1 MRKVTIGEVLRRE
14 RIHQGK
20 KLSQIQK
27 AADIQVE
34 YLEALE
40 NNDFDQLPSPFYA
53 RSFIKKY
60 AWELGLDDKI
70 LLAAYENGSMVAYD
84 EIEVDEEYGRT
95 TRIERRKIKSYLP
108 VFYFVLIS
116 LGILGSVG
124 YFVWNYSTNHVSETP
139 ITSSSTSQEEKVAD
153 KEKQQEKLDI
163 SVSTHAGV
171 TYVTAAGASESVELK
186 ISRSQNTDTW
196 VSVSETAAASG
207 IALTS
212 TNPSFTEELVTNY
225 EFYIGLGDPSL
236 VEMTLNGEKVSLENL
251 PVETTTLVL
260 RTSSTA
266 IQNSSEDSS
275 SESSSTS
282 DEVSTNTE
290 SSLQDEG
297 LEE

>member
-20 KLSQIQK
+20 KLSHIQK
-27 AADIQVE
+27 AADIQIE

-84 EIEVDEEYGRT
+84 EIEVDEEHGRT

-139 ITSSSTSQEEKVAD
+139 ITSSSSSQEVKESD
-153 KEKQQEKLDI
+153 KENQQENLEI
-163 SVSTHAGV
+163 SITTDGGV
-171 TYVTAAGASESVELK
+171 TYVTAAGASESVQLE
-186 ISRSQNTDTW
+186 ISRSQNTNTW
-196 VSVSETAAASG
+196 VSVSETTAASG
-207 IALTS
+207 ITLT
-212 TNPSFTEELVTNY
+212 TNNPSFKEELVTNY
-225 EFYIGLGDPSL
+225 EFYIGLGNPNL
-236 VEMTLNGEKVSLENL
+236 VEMTLNGKKVPLENL
-251 PVETTTLVL
+251 PAEATTLVL
-260 RTSSTA
+260 RTSSA
-266 IQNSSEDSS
+266 ALPSSSTNSS
-275 SESSSTS
+275 SESSSAS
-282 DEVSTNTE
+282 DEFTNDTE
-290 SSLQDEG
+290 PSLQNEG

>member
-1 MRKVTIGEVLRRE
+1 MRKVTIGEVLRLE

-27 AADIQVE
+27 ATDIQLE

-40 NNDFDQLPSPFYA
+40 KNDFDQMPSPFYA

-84 EIEVDEEYGRT
+84 EIEVDEDKGRT

-139 ITSSSTSQEEKVAD
+139 ITSSSSSSSQSEEGTNQSEEQD
-153 KEKQQEKLDI
+153 ENLTI
-163 SVSTHAGV
+163 SMSTYDGI
-171 TYVTAAGASESVELK
+171 TYVTASGVNKPIDLK
-186 ISRSQNTDTW
+186 LSRLRNGSSWIT
-196 VSVSETAAASG
+196 VSETEVANGVTLNNA
-207 IALTS
+207 
-212 TNPSFTEELVTNY
+212 NPSFEAELVTNY
-225 EFYIGLGDPSL
+225 EFYIGLGDPTA
-236 VEMTLNGEKVSLENL
+236 VEMTLNGQKVPLDDL
-251 PVETTTLVL
+251 PAEPITLVL
-260 RTSSTA
+260 RTSSQMT
-266 IQNSSEDSS
+266 SS
-275 SESSSTS
+275 SENSGNTV
-282 DEVSTNTE
+282 EQETNVTE
-290 SSLQDEG
+290 ASLENDS
-297 LEE
+297 LE

>member
-20 KLSQIQK
+20 KLSQLQK
-27 AADIQVE
+27 AVDIQVE

-60 AWELGLDDKI
+60 AWELGLDEKI

-108 VFYFVLIS
+108 IFYFVLIS

-124 YFVWNYSTNHVSETP
+124 YFVWNYSTSHVSETP
-139 ITSSSTSQEEKVAD
+139 ITTSSSSQEEKASEE
-153 KEKQQEKLDI
+153 EKQREKLDL
-163 SVSTHAGV
+163 SVSTVNGV
-171 TYVTAAGASESVELK
+171 TYVIAAGASEPVELT
-186 ISRSQNTDTW
+186 ISRSKETDTW
-196 VSVSETAAASG
+196 VTVSETTAASG
-207 IALTS
+207 LALTA
-212 TNPSFTEELVTNY
+212 NAPSFKEELVTNY
-225 EFYIGLGDPSL
+225 EFYIGLGDPNL
-236 VEMTLNGEKVSLENL
+236 VELTLNGQKVALENL
-251 PVETTTLVL
+251 PAEATTLVL
-260 RTSSTA
+260 RTSSA
-266 IQNSSEDSS
+266 AAQGSPA
-275 SESSSTS
+275 SSSTAE
-282 DEVSTNTE
+282 EVPQDTE
-290 SSLQDEG
+290 VGLPSED